1 MSRVA
6 RYAGGLVAALVIA
19 PFMGTAVA
27 HAATAETDSDCA
39 TQPASVPAG
48 YECLILDEPS
58 GNNSALEGETWWD
71 RSGDNHLLIQVFALD
86 TVTGVQV
93 CANDQQA
100 YDPVNNGQEDKC
112 SGESPDRV
120 YEGTDTDLDLDLDGF
135 VDPEGPLYFVVH
147 VNQGNK
153 TTTSQNVGEDNPE
166 VVAPNAS
173 IEGDCDSAS
182 GSLDAGTPDDTTFT
196 ITRTGEA
203 GQDVTVDAGTSE
215 PFEVV
220 VDAAHPTVTVTA
232 GEDELASYTR
242 DAEECD
248 GTTEDVTNP
257 AVNTTKRCGAGI
269 SVELS
274 NMDAT
279 VPVTFTVTAPDGSTE
294 DVTVNADAIAKR
306 SYKVAEDSTG
316 VVTVTAPGLS
326 KRTVTYEKDCAD
338 VLGTKTVKNPPK
350 NVEPEV
356 LPFTGSDT
364 PALLATA
371 ALSLLTG
378 TGLLVAARRRR
389 GGAHA
394 A

>member
-27 HAATAETDSDCA
+27 HAATAETDSDCS

-58 GNNSALEGETWWD
+58 GNNTALEGETWWD

-86 TVTGVQV
+86 TVSEVQV
-93 CANDQQA
+93 CARDTEA
-100 YDPVNNGQEDKC
+100 YDPVNNGQTDKC
-112 SGESPDRV
+112 SGDSADRV
-120 YEGTDTDLDLDLDGF
+120 YSGSDTNLDIDLDG
-135 VDPEGPLYFVVH
+135 VIGAESPLYFVIH
-147 VNQGNK
+147 VNQGTK
-153 TTTSQNVGEDNPE
+153 TTTSQNAGEDTPE

-173 IEGDCDSAS
+173 IEGDCDSAVVT
-182 GSLDAGTPDDTTFT
+182 LDAGTPDDTTFT
-196 ITRTGEA
+196 VTRDGEA
-203 GQDVTVDAGTSE
+203 GTDVTVPPGTSDT
-215 PFEVV
+215 FEV
-220 VDAAHPTVTVTA
+220 DLDEAYPTVTVTA

-242 DAEECD
+242 DAQECVESN
-248 GTTEDVTNP
+248 EDVRNP
-257 AVNTTKRCGAGI
+257 AVHATKRCGSGI

-279 VPVTFTVTAPDGSTE
+279 VPVTFTVTAPDGSIE

-316 VVTVTAPGLS
+316 VVTVTAPGIS
-326 KRTVTYEKDCAD
+326 EKTVAYEKDCAD
-338 VLGTKTVKNPPK
+338 VLGTKTVRNPPK
-350 NVEPEV
+350 TQPDV

-378 TGLLVAARRRR
+378 TGLVVAARRRR
-389 GGAHA
+389 AGAHA

>member
-1 MSRVA
+1 MSRLA
-6 RYAGGLVAALVIA
+6 RYAGGLAAAIVIA

-58 GNNSALEGETWWD
+58 GNNTDLEGETWWD

-86 TVTGVQV
+86 TVTEVQV
-93 CANDQQA
+93 CARDTAA
-100 YDPVNNGQEDKC
+100 YDPVNGGASEKC
-112 SGESPDRV
+112 AGDSADRV
-120 YEGTDTDLDLDLDGF
+120 YSGTDTDLDLDLDGF
-135 VDPEGPLYFVVH
+135 VDPEGPLYFVIH

-173 IEGDCDSAS
+173 IEGDCDSAVAT
-182 GSLDAGTPDDTTFT
+182 LDAGTPDDTTFT
-196 ITRTGEA
+196 VTRTGEP
-203 GQDVTVDAGTSE
+203 GTDVEVPAGTSDT
-215 PFEVV
+215 FEVDL
-220 VDAAHPTVTVTA
+220 DAAYPTVTVTV
-232 GEDELASYTR
+232 GSDELASYTR
-242 DAEECD
+242 VEEDCVS
-248 GTTEDVTNP
+248 GNEDVRNP
-257 AVNTTKRCGAGI
+257 AVHATKRCGSGI

-279 VPVTFTVTAPDGSTE
+279 VPVTFTVTAPDGSSE

-316 VVTVTAPGLS
+316 VVTVTAPGIAE
-326 KRTVTYEKDCAD
+326 KTVTYEKDCAD

-350 NVEPEV
+350 TEPDV

-364 PALLATA
+364 AGLLAA
-371 ALSLLTG
+371 GALSLLTG
-378 TGLLVAARRRR
+378 TGLVVAARRRR
-389 GGAHA
+389 GGLHA